1 MNFIKK
7 YFSELLLIVG
17 IASLVLLVPPVIR
30 MLEID
35 IDKYSI
41 IYITYSI
48 FLIVAAV
55 ISILLSRK
63 GLDKGLINAGII
75 AVIASNLVLD
85 GYNLIEEH
93 TINEI
98 TSIIVD
104 VLFVVAIGYSLIKV
118 NKASYAMIPVG
129 VYMITLLPSVFNGS
143 TVAISKL
150 LLLIVFI
157 IAYFKSEDYSSEYY
171 N

>member
-129 VYMITLLPSVFNGS
+129 VYMITLLSSVFNGS